1 MSASDPNS
9 AIYMTD
15 TPNQI
20 KNKINRHGFSGGG
33 DTEELHRQNGGN
45 PDVDVAFQY
54 LSFYEEDDEL
64 LTKTAAVSF
73 ALQREHV
80 QMLSKHTLVQDY
92 RAGTLLTGQL
102 KAMCIKKLQEEVKDF
117 QEVSN
122 RIIAVEDTAY

>member
-1 MSASDPNS
+1 MHCKFLPALQGAQTKMSASDPNS

-64 LTKTAAVSF
+64 LAKTAAVCD
-73 ALQREHV
+73 RV
-80 QMLSKHTLVQDY
+80 
-92 RAGTLLTGQL
+92 
-102 KAMCIKKLQEEVKDF
+102 IKEW
-117 QEVSN
+117 N
-122 RIIAVEDTAY
+122 MR

>member
-1 MSASDPNS
+1 
-9 AIYMTD
+9 MTD

-73 ALQREHV
+73 ASCREMRV
-80 QMLSKHTLVQDY
+80 KMFITQAFAQDY

-117 QEVSN
+117 QEV
-122 RIIAVEDTAY
+122 RIRTDSIEGAAY

>member
-1 MSASDPNS
+1 
-9 AIYMTD
+9 MTD

-73 ALQREHV
+73 ALQRDARPDIEQAHA
-80 QMLSKHTLVQDY
+80 
-92 RAGTLLTGQL
+92 RTGLPCWYPFDWTAQGDVH
-102 KAMCIKKLQEEVKDF
+102 QEASGRG
-117 QEVSN
+117 QRLPRGQYLHS
-122 RIIAVEDTAY
+122 

>member
-64 LTKTAAVSF
+64 LAKTAAVSNPVMSRMHTCPDNIR
-73 ALQREHV
+73 A
-80 QMLSKHTLVQDY
+80 SKDY

-102 KAMCIKKLQEEVKDF
+102 KAMCIKKLQEEVKSF
-117 QEVSN
+117 QEVS
-122 RIIAVEDTAY
+122 REVHLCCTQ